1 MSIQAP
7 TWERSA
13 ERQMGHVYANITIR
27 NRGDEILVERG
38 YFVENQVRTLTLVRV
53 MVDTGATTLALPAP
67 MIAQLGLTFARETPV
82 RTANGTVQARVFREA
97 SLTVEGRTGDF
108 ECMELSADAQPLL
121 GVLPLEALGIEP
133 DIINHRLRLLPEEP
147 GGETHYFLMG
157 WTEFHSSAARR
168 RSAPLT
174 A

>member
-7 TWERSA
+7 TWERGA

-27 NRGDEILVERG
+27 NRIDEALFERG
-38 YFVENQVRTLTLVRV
+38 QLGHGQVRTLTLERV
-53 MVDTGATTLALPAP
+53 MVDTGATTLALPAS
-67 MIAQLGLTFARETPV
+67 MMAELGLTSDRETPV
-82 RTANGTVQARVFREA
+82 RTATGTVQARIFRDA
-97 SLTVEGRTGDF
+97 SLTVEGRSGSF
-108 ECMELSADAQPLL
+108 ECMELADGAQPLL

-157 WTEFHSSAARR
+157 WTELPAIPTDSPQPR
-168 RSAPLT
+168 
-174 A
+174 